1 MQPRTDERNSLPGV
15 WIIGNTLLMDGVEAC
30 LRELKLD
37 NLVRWSTISANFD
50 HDLKANHPTLI
61 IFERNTPGSYE
72 LLQLLKENPGI
83 HLLGIDLEC
92 NQVLVMNS
100 YQIQTRTMGDLH
112 QIVEDI
118 TGGGSKSRKEGKD

>member
-1 MQPRTDERNSLPGV
+1 MQPRTDERKSRPVV
-15 WIIGNTLLMDGVEAC
+15 WIIGNTMLMDGVEGC
-30 LRELKLD
+30 LRELKFN
-37 NLVRWSTISANFD
+37 NLIRRSAISADFAID
-50 HDLKANHPTLI
+50 MKANHPDLI
-61 IFERNTPGSYE
+61 IFERNTPGSFN

-112 QIVEDI
+112 QIVQDI
-118 TGGGSKSRKEGKD
+118 TGGGSKS

>member
-1 MQPRTDERNSLPGV
+1 MQLRTDERDSLSGV

-37 NLVRWSTISANFD
+37 NLVRWSTISADLD
-50 HDLKANHPTLI
+50 HDLKANRPTLI

-112 QIVEDI
+112 QIVQDI
-118 TGGGSKSRKEGKD
+118 SGGWSKSRKEGKD

>member
-1 MQPRTDERNSLPGV
+1 MQLRTDERNSLPGV
-15 WIIGNTLLMDGVEAC
+15 WIIGNTVLMDGVEAC

-37 NLVRWSTISANFD
+37 NLVRRSTIGADFD
-50 HDLKANHPTLI
+50 HDLKASHSTLI

-112 QIVEDI
+112 QIVQDI